1 MREKVERAESEQKPI
16 TTSTGRGEI
25 DTKGT
30 ARTGVPSITGP
41 FCFHVPR
48 MLLVSFQWNLE
59 RSAQE
64 APRSQPLGQRRG
76 SVRGEEDK
84 QGFAPRCARSLAHRE
99 RHFACVPGISSEWP
113 PGMTSVA
120 SIESSLASMHVGS
133 PPPPSP
139 YATSTAIDVQAML
152 LADESIVEGI
162 LLCIGGRIPKF
173 ESKNLN
179 ATTLAAVN
187 DTIISTL
194 ACAKRVCKVWRAAV
208 ARPIVAAA
216 LDKALGKLKL

>member
-41 FCFHVPR
+41 FCFHVPPDVACFFPVESGK
-48 MLLVSFQWNLE
+48 VSA
-59 RSAQE
+59 RG
-64 APRSQPLGQRRG
+64 SQPLGQRRG

>member
-1 MREKVERAESEQKPI
+1 
-16 TTSTGRGEI
+16 
-25 DTKGT
+25 
-30 ARTGVPSITGP
+30 
-41 FCFHVPR
+41 
-48 MLLVSFQWNLE
+48 
-59 RSAQE
+59 
-64 APRSQPLGQRRG
+64 
-76 SVRGEEDK
+76 
-84 QGFAPRCARSLAHRE
+84 
-99 RHFACVPGISSEWP
+99 
-113 PGMTSVA
+113 
-120 SIESSLASMHVGS
+120 MHVGS
-133 PPPPSP
+133 PPPPNP

-194 ACAKRVCKVWRAAV
+194 ACAKRVCKVWRAAA

-216 LDKALGKLKL
+216 LDKALGNLSCLPPTPPCSPRSSTLHKNVFA

>member
-1 MREKVERAESEQKPI
+1 M
-16 TTSTGRGEI
+16 
-25 DTKGT
+25 
-30 ARTGVPSITGP
+30 
-41 FCFHVPR
+41 FPR
-48 MLLVSFQWNLE
+48 MLLVSFQVE
-59 RSAQE
+59 SGKVSA
-64 APRSQPLGQRRG
+64 RGSQPLGQRRG

>member
-1 MREKVERAESEQKPI
+1 
-16 TTSTGRGEI
+16 
-25 DTKGT
+25 
-30 ARTGVPSITGP
+30 
-41 FCFHVPR
+41 
-48 MLLVSFQWNLE
+48 
-59 RSAQE
+59 
-64 APRSQPLGQRRG
+64 
-76 SVRGEEDK
+76 
-84 QGFAPRCARSLAHRE
+84 
-99 RHFACVPGISSEWP
+99 
-113 PGMTSVA
+113 
-120 SIESSLASMHVGS
+120 MHVGS
-133 PPPPSP
+133 PQPPSP

-194 ACAKRVCKVWRAAV
+194 ACAKLVCKVWRAAA

>member
-1 MREKVERAESEQKPI
+1 MLFWPAQEARCVERADGSRVGWVRLACGIVSSLSGWYLADQHSRARHGGLGRRRRRWRRAPSELREIFEKGSVESTHKVP
-16 TTSTGRGEI
+16 TSHYH
-25 DTKGT
+25 TKHRRSLQT
-30 ARTGVPSITGP
+30 K
-41 FCFHVPR
+41 
-48 MLLVSFQWNLE
+48 
-59 RSAQE
+59 RSAGESARAKSGE
-64 APRSQPLGQRRG
+64 ALTR
-76 SVRGEEDK
+76 VV
-84 QGFAPRCARSLAHRE
+84 CARSLAHRE

-113 PGMTSVA
+113 PGMASVA

-179 ATTLAAVN
+179 ATTLAAVTTQSSRRSLVPN
-187 DTIISTL
+187 
-194 ACAKRVCKVWRAAV
+194 
-208 ARPIVAAA
+208 
-216 LDKALGKLKL
+216 

>member
-1 MREKVERAESEQKPI
+1 MESGKVSA
-16 TTSTGRGEI
+16 RG
-25 DTKGT
+25 
-30 ARTGVPSITGP
+30 
-41 FCFHVPR
+41 
-48 MLLVSFQWNLE
+48 
-59 RSAQE
+59 
-64 APRSQPLGQRRG
+64 SQPLGQRRG

-194 ACAKRVCKVWRAAV
+194 ACAKRVCKVWRAAA